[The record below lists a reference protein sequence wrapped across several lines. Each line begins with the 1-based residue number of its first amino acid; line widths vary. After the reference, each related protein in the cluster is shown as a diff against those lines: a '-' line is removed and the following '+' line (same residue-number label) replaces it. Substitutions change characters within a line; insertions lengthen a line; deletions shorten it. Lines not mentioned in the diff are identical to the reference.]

1 MYPKDAIELQQRTKS
16 LDIAAFSFDFD
27 SSFYSSAPV
36 IVWLEALCFQV
47 ARLSV
52 PFLCM
57 WERLEG
63 ISSNFA
69 QTSTWTQR

>member
-52 PFLCM
+52 PL
-57 WERLEG
+57 L
-63 ISSNFA
+63 
-69 QTSTWTQR
+69 